1 MKVSKTLFN
10 NIDQNE
16 DMGIVRALVDSLYH
30 LERILSDMKLS
41 NLYENVYVAKGSIV
55 NSKGE
60 TISLEYTF
68 RSASSSSASS
78 ALEDYKRIMIKK
90 GLRTWMA
97 YWCTANQKGTVEYQC
112 SLTEVMKWTA
122 GENRESYFSQ
132 KEKGEFW
139 SLTRMLEM
147 TKLSRSKVEKRLNKT
162 KEKSFI
168 QWIEQ
173 PLVEICGG
181 ERPLDGNCP
190 IGLSVRVLMPNIG
203 KKSYAPAFYKISTLG
218 LNPNDIHLAFI
229 IQTRA
234 SQMGYGDLFF
244 KWDYL
249 FEIGNL
255 QQTAISNLRTAK
267 SKIRV
272 KMDKLKKERIIEFCD
287 EQDNGLTIH
296 PSNRNIQASI

>member
-10 NIDQNE
+10 NIDKNK

-30 LERILSDMKLS
+30 LEKILSDMKLS
-41 NLYENVYVAKGSIV
+41 NLYENVYLAKGSII

-68 RSASSSSASS
+68 HATSSSNALS
-78 ALEDYKRIMIKK
+78 ALEEYKSIMIKK

-97 YWCTANQKGTVEYQC
+97 YWCTANQKGCLEYKC
-112 SLTEVMKWTA
+112 SLTEVMKWTS
-122 GENRESYFSQ
+122 GETRESYFSQ
-132 KEKGEFW
+132 KEKEEFW
-139 SLTRMLEM
+139 SLTKMLEM

-173 PLVEICGG
+173 PLIEVCGG

-190 IGLSVRVLMPNIG
+190 INLAVRVLMPNIG
-203 KKSYAPAFYKISTLG
+203 KKSYVPASYKISTLSM
-218 LNPNDIHLAFI
+218 NPNDIYLAFI

-234 SQMGYGDLFF
+234 SQMGHEDLFF

-255 QQTAISNLRTAK
+255 QQTAVSNPRTAK
-267 SKIRV
+267 SKIRL
-272 KMDKLKKERIIEFCD
+272 KMDKLKKVQIVDSCD
-287 EQDNGLTIH
+287 VQDNGLTIY
-296 PSNRNIQASI
+296 PKRRCPLASV

>member
-1 MKVSKTLFN
+1 MKCYKTLFN
-10 NIDQNE
+10 NIDRNE

-30 LERILSDMKLS
+30 LERILSDMKPT
-41 NLYENVYVAKGSIV
+41 NLYENVYIAKGSIV

-68 RSASSSSASS
+68 RAESGPGASS
-78 ALEDYKRIMIKK
+78 ALEDYKSIMIKK

-97 YWCTANQKGTVEYQC
+97 YWCTANQKGSVEYQC
-112 SLTEVMKWTA
+112 SLTEVMKWTS
-122 GENRESYFSQ
+122 GEGRESYFSQ
-132 KEKGEFW
+132 KEKKEFW
-139 SLTRMLEM
+139 SLTKMLEM
-147 TKLSRSKVEKRLNKT
+147 TKLTRSKVEKRSNKV

-173 PLVEICGG
+173 PLVEVCGG

-190 IGLSVRVLMPNIG
+190 TSLSVRVLMPNIG
-203 KKSYAPAFYKISTLG
+203 KKSYAPASYRISTLS
-218 LNPNDIHLAFI
+218 LNPNDIYLAFL

-234 SQMGYGDLFF
+234 SQMGQEDLFF

-255 QQTAISNLRTAK
+255 QQTAASNLQTAK
-267 SKIRV
+267 AKIRLKV
-272 KMDKLKKERIIEFCD
+272 DKLKKGKIIAACS
-287 EQDNGLTIH
+287 EQGNGLTIH
-296 PSNRNIQASI
+296 PISRNAQASI